1 MSTKSD
7 TWYHFV
13 KKGSSGVCKYCHVEV
28 KTCGNTTNLRNH
40 LLRRH
45 PCIKSVSQRK
55 LVVASDGI
63 GVGVDKKETGV
74 CTCTFSLQYRVGTF
88 AFFLMHACLKMK
100 YSCIFY
106 SFIEFIL

>member
-13 KKGSSGVCKYCHVEV
+13 KKGSSGVCKYCHIEV

-45 PCIKSVSQRK
+45 PSIKSVSQRK
-55 LVVASDGI
+55 LVVANDDIGI
-63 GVGVDKKETGV
+63 GDDKKKTGV
-74 CTCTFSLQYRVGTF
+74 CTRTFSLQYNIIIPF
-88 AFFLMHACLKMK
+88 LLMHACLKIV

-106 SFIEFIL
+106 PFIVFIL